1 MKLSVK
7 LLNDDGA
14 ETGRAFE
21 VKDIPSLYIGGVLV
35 DDSNKLVNGYSD

>member
-7 LLNDDGA
+7 LLTDDDK

-21 VKDIPSLYIGGVLV
+21 VKGIPSIYIGEIIIDTL
-35 DDSNKLVNGYSD
+35 NKTLNGYD